1 MNVARLSG
9 RVGLLL
15 AAMLAVAAAPSAL
28 RLRIRAPALA
38 RPFSEAYPDPA
49 RPGDPVKAAVFERIN
64 LDRAR
69 LGVGPVSWD
78 EAASR
83 LSDEFCARQI
93 VEKTRGHFLMDGV
106 PPYARMSFGGILA
119 LNSENSVSWI
129 TTARRFEEPTISL
142 ALQGQAEMMAEKPPA
157 DGHRITILDPDA
169 THVGVGYA
177 IANGRFQMSQEFLT
191 RRLDRLTIIQDAGTL
206 SLSGRPLSGY
216 QIRFV
221 TIARETAPR
230 ALTREEA
237 TSRTSYSYPRPA
249 IAYVPEGER
258 AIRVVGM
265 TTEDRIRPLP
275 GREFTL
281 SFTPDRPGLYTFELY
296 VGRSASDRPHPG
308 AAASIWVERA
318 PGAPD

>member
-1 MNVARLSG
+1 
-9 RVGLLL
+9 
-15 AAMLAVAAAPSAL
+15 
-28 RLRIRAPALA
+28 
-38 RPFSEAYPDPA
+38 
-49 RPGDPVKAAVFERIN
+49 
-64 LDRAR
+64 
-69 LGVGPVSWD
+69 
-78 EAASR
+78 
-83 LSDEFCARQI
+83 
-93 VEKTRGHFLMDGV
+93 MDGV

-142 ALQGQAEMMAEKPPA
+142 ALQGQAEMMAEKPPG

-191 RRLDRLTIIQDAGTL
+191 RRMGRLTLVQDAGTL

-221 TIARETAPR
+221 TIAREAAPR
-230 ALTREEA
+230 SLTREEA
-237 TSRTSYSYPRPA
+237 TARTSYAYPRPGL
-249 IAYVPEGER
+249 AYVPEGER
-258 AIRVVGM
+258 AVRVVGM

-296 VGRSASDRPHPG
+296 FGKSAIDRPHPG
-308 AAASIWVERA
+308 AAASVWVERT
-318 PGAPD
+318 GGGQD